1 MEIFFSQKLKQATY
15 ELIPVCFPV
24 KVFTRLFRRFTL
36 NGSYL
41 HQIWM
46 TSLLGRFFLINGFS
60 YPYHLTQ
67 EQILQ
72 YMFNIALF
80 EPKIPQNTG
89 NIIRLTA
96 NNGCNLHLIGPLGFD
111 LEEKNLRR
119 SGLDYF
125 DLANVSQYTNY
136 DAFLEVMQGH
146 RILALTT
153 KGNQLYNQIQ
163 YKLGDVLLFG
173 SETAGLP
180 ENIHQDIA
188 LNHQLRIPMRPNN
201 RSMNL
206 SNTVA
211 IVSYEAWG
219 QLGFAGGK

>member
-1 MEIFFSQKLKQATY
+1 
-15 ELIPVCFPV
+15 
-24 KVFTRLFRRFTL
+24 
-36 NGSYL
+36 
-41 HQIWM
+41 
-46 TSLLGRFFLINGFS
+46 
-60 YPYHLTQ
+60 
-67 EQILQ
+67 
-72 YMFNIALF
+72 MFNIALF

-96 NNGCNLHLIGPLGFD
+96 NNGCHLHLIEPLGFD

-125 DLANVSQYTNY
+125 DLANISRHSNY
-136 DAFLEVMQGH
+136 DDFLESMQGH

-153 KGNQLYNQIQ
+153 KATRLFNQIEYQ
-163 YKLGDVLLFG
+163 AGDVLLFG

-180 ENIHQDIA
+180 EYVHKSID
-188 LNHQLRIPMRPNN
+188 LKHQLRIPMRANN

-219 QLGFAGGK
+219 QLGFAGGI